1 MAKRGK
7 SARAQVPL
15 RIPEAL
21 RARIERAANQA
32 GMSMNAEILG
42 RLERSFEA
50 EDRRGGPRV
59 VELIEIIGTMMKRT
73 GEHAVFLETRKRVNQ
88 GEWLDLP
95 YAYHQATK
103 AANTILKHYKPKGK
117 VTVPKV
123 DFFQATGPAR
133 VSDPKEFE
141 KLVNEALE
149 NLGEGFARTEMLN
162 REEKK

>member
-1 MAKRGK
+1 MARRAKT
-7 SARAQVPL
+7 ARPQVGL
-15 RIPEAL
+15 RVSEDMRVRLEKVAKKNGRSI
-21 RARIERAANQA
+21 
-32 GMSMNAEILG
+32 NAEVVE

-73 GEHAVFLETRKRVNQ
+73 GEHAVFLETRKRANQ

-123 DFFQATGPAR
+123 PYFQATRPAI

>member
-1 MAKRGK
+1 MVKKGK
-7 SARAQVPL
+7 PARAQVPL
-15 RIPEAL
+15 RIPQAL
-21 RARIERAANQA
+21 RARIEKAANEA
-32 GMSMNAEILG
+32 GISMNAEIAF
-42 RLERSFEA
+42 RLHGSFEA
-50 EDRRGGPRV
+50 EEKLGGPRV

-73 GEHAVFLETRKRVNQ
+73 GEHAVFLETRKRANQ

-123 DFFQATGPAR
+123 PYFQATGPAI

>member
-1 MAKRGK
+1 MVKKGK
-7 SARAQVPL
+7 PARAQVPL
-15 RIPEAL
+15 RITQAL
-21 RARIERAANQA
+21 RARIEKAANEA
-32 GMSMNAEILG
+32 GISMNAEIAF
-42 RLERSFEA
+42 RLQGSYEA
-50 EDRRGGPRV
+50 EEKLGGPRV
-59 VELIEIIGTMMKRT
+59 VELIETIGTMMKRT
-73 GEHAVFLETRKRVNQ
+73 GEHAVFLETRKRANQ

-123 DFFQATGPAR
+123 DFFQATGPAI

>member
-7 SARAQVPL
+7 SPRAQVPL

-73 GEHAVFLETRKRVNQ
+73 GEHAGFLETRKRANL

-117 VTVPKV
+117 VIAPK
-123 DFFQATGPAR
+123 AR
-133 VSDPKEFE
+133 HFAAMGAAIVSDPKKFE
-141 KLVNEALE
+141 KLINEALE